1 MDRCVILTTLV
12 VRDPFLTKEKASE
25 LSVEKVDLDTLL
37 KNADII
43 SLHTPLTDDTKN
55 IISSDALNKMKAN
68 MDQANIDERTL
79 ILKDEAGEEVTY
91 KVADMSEEAKVIYAK
106 LEIVGKDSQSVRANA
121 EFKLEQNDIL
131 QKHYVEAIKPLL
143 SSEEEKT
150 EEVEDAKSK
159 KKAN

>member
-1 MDRCVILTTLV
+1 MA
-12 VRDPFLTKEKASE
+12 E
-25 LSVEKVDLDTLL
+25 
-37 KNADII
+37 
-43 SLHTPLTDDTKN
+43 
-55 IISSDALNKMKAN
+55 
-68 MDQANIDERTL
+68 ANIDERTL
-79 ILKDEAGEEVTY
+79 ILKDDAGEEVTY

-106 LEIVGKDSQSVRANA
+106 LEIVGKDSQSIRTNA

-150 EEVEDAKSK
+150 EEVEDAKPK

>member
-1 MDRCVILTTLV
+1 MA
-12 VRDPFLTKEKASE
+12 E
-25 LSVEKVDLDTLL
+25 
-37 KNADII
+37 
-43 SLHTPLTDDTKN
+43 
-55 IISSDALNKMKAN
+55 
-68 MDQANIDERTL
+68 ANIDERTL

>member
-1 MDRCVILTTLV
+1 MA
-12 VRDPFLTKEKASE
+12 E
-25 LSVEKVDLDTLL
+25 
-37 KNADII
+37 
-43 SLHTPLTDDTKN
+43 
-55 IISSDALNKMKAN
+55 
-68 MDQANIDERTL
+68 ANIDERTL
-79 ILKDEAGEEVTY
+79 ILKNEAGEEVPY

-106 LEIVGKDSQSVRANA
+106 LEIVGKDSQSVRTNA

-150 EEVEDAKSK
+150 EEVEDAKPK